1 MLFCGLTKG
10 ISLKIC
16 ILCVCVIINKHSFE
30 PFCVWI
36 CYYYYLTQN
45 ICSPVA
51 DHAHHF
57 MQPFPFLQTAAP
69 EVPLTAAA
77 ALTTT
82 PAPAPPT
89 KEEAFGPAQPL
100 ADSWGI
106 FSAGT
111 LATEATLSTNSLMV
125 PGEAATSA
133 PTPAG
138 SLEVAALDAAMGGLS
153 LVVVVVVVVVVG
165 GLPPPALAHAQPQ
178 ALGALRGVE
187 LVSVLYWAHKRVA
200 VVFVVI
206 RTGCYLFVF

>member
-1 MLFCGLTKG
+1 
-10 ISLKIC
+10 
-16 ILCVCVIINKHSFE
+16 
-30 PFCVWI
+30 
-36 CYYYYLTQN
+36 
-45 ICSPVA
+45 
-51 DHAHHF
+51 

-106 FSAGT
+106 FLAGT
-111 LATEATLSTNSLMV
+111 LATEATRSTSSLMV

-153 LVVVVVVVVVVG
+153 LVVVVVVVAG

-178 ALGALRGVE
+178 ALGAQRGVE
-187 LVSVLYWAHKRVA
+187 LASVWYWAHKRVP
-200 VVFVVI
+200 VVFVVV
-206 RTGCYLFVF
+206 RTGCYFFVFGGGVMHLCCKFWQEQGGTKLTCLGFVLG